1 MGLRTFGHLFYQ
13 SLISD
18 LGALTAL
25 TRRVKKQL
33 EQTLTCSILIWL
45 RWDVVWWGRCILQVG
60 VQHWICACLC
70 CCSCTKQTDVMMSV
84 TSLAGGAGWRSPVLG
99 ANPRF
104 PTEYDSKGNGLMR
117 FAVQTPRH
125 WPVSSRPCD
134 CRTSRPALH
143 RVAWEAFL
151 RQLPYH
157 DSAVVWK
164 IQVSNRIN
172 APCEDSICKWYA

>member
-1 MGLRTFGHLFYQ
+1 MRSVHFASRSSTLNLRMSLLLLLYQADRCNDVCHL
-13 SLISD
+13 
-18 LGALTAL
+18 
-25 TRRVKKQL
+25 V
-33 EQTLTCSILIWL
+33 
-45 RWDVVWWGRCILQVG
+45 GRGCGMTQP
-60 VQHWICACLC
+60 C
-70 CCSCTKQTDVMMSV
+70 
-84 TSLAGGAGWRSPVLG
+84 VLG

-104 PTEYDSKGNGLMR
+104 PTEYDSKGSGLMR